1 MKARPSSEF
10 ALRSVLIGLMVGAL
24 SAALAEAGRAITGQS
39 SLFIVI
45 YCALVAVEAQWS
57 HWVLTERL
65 PQSFDRHWFR
75 GAELGI
81 LVLLGLVGDATL
93 GGRPGGLASVATLD
107 LRPIVVVLLI
117 LIAWGASTT
126 TASEFARLGEP
137 PERDSTYIP
146 PLEGLTRRF
155 FGGGALLLLAVG
167 LSQIEVRRLLD
178 VTRAPVTGPVIS
190 ALIYFTLGMIL
201 LALAQHNLL
210 GRRWRE
216 EGIAV
221 VAGLGGRWAR
231 LSFTF
236 MGLTALL
243 AFILPTAYGVGLLD
257 ILALILQGLLAI
269 FTLFGFGVIGPL
281 IWLLSLIKGGSTNDI
296 PTAPPA
302 APPPPPPP
310 PAENTGLPW
319 LDILRWTAFGIVALV
334 LAFWLLRGWL
344 ENRALLREGLGRI
357 RILAFLGSFFKSLF
371 ARLRGLATAIG
382 ERLPNLRPRRPT
394 ARLGGGGGRRLRL
407 PGARTPR
414 EQVIR
419 YYLSL
424 IRRAESQG
432 LPRHAAQTPAE
443 YAASFDAQVPEAR
456 QDLATLT
463 ASFVE
468 ARYSRHEVTPTE
480 SDRARGSWER
490 IRDALRRWQRQR
502 AAEAEAA
509 AKGNDAPG
517 VR

>member
-10 ALRSVLIGLMVGAL
+10 ALRSLLIGMMVGAL
-24 SAALAEAGRAITGQS
+24 SAALAAAGRAITGES
-39 SLFIVI
+39 SPFIVI
-45 YCALVAVEAQWS
+45 FCALVAIEAQWS
-57 HWVLTERL
+57 HWALTERL

-75 GAELGI
+75 GAELGA
-81 LVLLGLVGDATL
+81 LVLLGLLGDATL
-93 GGRPGGLASVATLD
+93 GGRPGGLGSIATLD
-107 LRPIVVVLLI
+107 LRPILIALLI
-117 LIAWGASTT
+117 LVAWGASTT

-137 PERDSTYIP
+137 PERDPTYTP
-146 PLEGLTRRF
+146 PLEGLTQRF
-155 FGGGALLLLAVG
+155 FGGGALLLLAIG

-178 VTRAPVTGPVIS
+178 ATRAPVTGPVIS
-190 ALIYFTLGMIL
+190 ALIYFTFGMIL
-201 LALAQHNLL
+201 LALAQHALL

-221 VAGLGGRWAR
+221 AAGLGGRWAR
-231 LSFTF
+231 LSVGF

-257 ILALILQGLLAI
+257 ILALILQGLLAL
-269 FTLFGFGVIGPL
+269 FALFGFGVIGPL
-281 IWLLSLIKGGSTNDI
+281 IWLLSLIKGGSTTDT

-310 PAENTGLPW
+310 PAESSGLPW
-319 LDILRWTAFGIVALV
+319 LDILRWTIFGIVALA
-334 LAFWLLRGWL
+334 LAFWLLRGWI
-344 ENRALLREGLGRI
+344 ENRALLREGFGRFRLI
-357 RILAFLGSFFKSLF
+357 AFLGAFFTALL

-382 ERLPNLRPRRPT
+382 ERLPNLRPGRPST
-394 ARLGGGGGRRLRL
+394 RLVGTGGRRLRL

-432 LPRHAAQTPAE
+432 LPRRAAQTPAE
-443 YAASFDAQVPEAR
+443 YAADFDARVPEAR
-456 QDLATLT
+456 QDLAALT
-463 ASFVE
+463 DSFVE

-480 SDRARGSWER
+480 SERARGSWER
-490 IRDALRRWQRQR
+490 VRDALRRWQRQR
-502 AAEAEAA
+502 AAEAAEA
-509 AKGNDAPG
+509 GNGIDARR